1 MKWLTRERITFYS
14 RLIVAIYGVLA
25 VAGILIPG
33 ILGHLDFVDH
43 PQKVKNSIDFSNF
56 WLAASMTL
64 DGKSVYDAPG
74 FMAAGK
80 EVFGFK
86 VFPWLYPPTFLLILL
101 PFAFLPYF
109 TALMVWLAATMTG
122 YLWAMRRIAPHPS
135 TIWLALS
142 FPGAFENF
150 RHGQN
155 GFLSVALIGGGLV
168 LLESSPI
175 IAGILLGL
183 VIYKPH
189 LIILIVVA
197 LAAGRRWKVMLAGAV
212 SATAF
217 ALTSMLVLGWP
228 TWRAFFQNF
237 PSTMKLLEEGALPL
251 NKMVTVFSA
260 LCSAGAGFQVALG
273 VHGAIML
280 SVVATVFWVWRQER
294 PFAVRAS
301 ILVLGILLFT
311 PYAFSY
317 DLCILAMP
325 LAWLGWEGY
334 TKGWLPGEQ
343 PLLLLGWLIPLLIP
357 ALGKTHLQ
365 LAPLVL
371 VALMVIALRR
381 GRHEISQIVRQ

>member
-1 MKWLTRERITFYS
+1 MKWLTRERITFYP

-25 VAGILIPG
+25 VTGILIPG
-33 ILGHLDFVDH
+33 ILGYLDFVDH

-122 YLWAMRRIAPHPS
+122 YLWAMRLIAPHPS

-168 LLESSPI
+168 LLEP
-175 IAGILLGL
+175 
-183 VIYKPH
+183 
-189 LIILIVVA
+189 
-197 LAAGRRWKVMLAGAV
+197 KV
-212 SATAF
+212 S
-217 ALTSMLVLGWP
+217 
-228 TWRAFFQNF
+228 
-237 PSTMKLLEEGALPL
+237 
-251 NKMVTVFSA
+251 
-260 LCSAGAGFQVALG
+260 
-273 VHGAIML
+273 
-280 SVVATVFWVWRQER
+280 
-294 PFAVRAS
+294 
-301 ILVLGILLFT
+301 
-311 PYAFSY
+311 
-317 DLCILAMP
+317 D
-325 LAWLGWEGY
+325 
-334 TKGWLPGEQ
+334 
-343 PLLLLGWLIPLLIP
+343 LLL
-357 ALGKTHLQ
+357 ARY
-365 LAPLVL
+365 VL
-371 VALMVIALRR
+371 M
-381 GRHEISQIVRQ
+381 

>member
-1 MKWLTRERITFYS
+1 MKWLTRERITFYP

-74 FMAAGK
+74 FMAAEK
-80 EVFGFK
+80 KVFGIK

-142 FPGAFENF
+142 FPGAFDNF

-175 IAGILLGL
+175 IAGILLGM

-189 LIILIVVA
+189 LMILIVVA

-217 ALTSMLVLGWP
+217 ALASMLVLGWP

-260 LCSAGAGFQVALG
+260 FYSAGAGFQVALG
-273 VHGAIML
+273 IHGAIML
-280 SVVATVFWVWRQER
+280 PVVAAVFWVWRQER

-301 ILVLGILLFT
+301 VLVLGILLFT

-317 DLCILAMP
+317 DLCIMAMP

-357 ALGKTHLQ
+357 ALGKIHLQ
-365 LAPLVL
+365 LTPLVL

-381 GRHEISQIVRQ
+381 GKQEISQIVRQ